1 MKALRRM
8 PALITIM
15 TLVLI
20 PCWAAAAEF
29 SAEIAVTGQGV
40 DAIYQLHV
48 KTPFY
53 RIQKI
58 TGPITVPPFPSIV
71 NQETG
76 ITWGLN
82 PQQKQYVE
90 IADIEKTAMMNPL
103 VGWTLTRKGMT
114 GTPGSTETIDGY
126 ACETTLY
133 TTTGQSTPAAKVWTA
148 KALDHIVREE
158 RFGLNANPVLELR
171 NIQEGPVDRDL
182 FQIPEGYQPAS
193 VPGKNGGA
201 EKPAAAATV
210 AAADDPTPQALD
222 SGDSAT
228 SEATGNIVFIL
239 DASGSMWGQVE
250 GQAKIAIAKEVLTG
264 LVKDLPEDAVVGLV
278 AYGHR
283 RKGDCDDVEELVS
296 LGPLDKEKMVAQ
308 IQALSPKGKTPISR
322 SVRLTAERIK
332 HLEDVTTIILVSD
345 GKETCD
351 PDPCGLVK
359 DLKASGIKF
368 VMHVIGF
375 DVTEAEKQELECIAR
390 EGGGQYY
397 TAGNAGEFLAAAQ
410 EVVQKS
416 TPPYGILKVTATK
429 NGKPFPTF
437 VTLTHPESGKHWTP
451 ASTSG
456 ETGAVEIRLE
466 PGIYQAELKDSG
478 VSGGQS
484 PTVRLKDIVIVAGE
498 TVERTAD
505 FSDGTLIITTL
516 LNGKPFRGNVFFYRQ
531 GEKKH
536 FHNEMTSPSAGQSKK
551 QLMPGRYRVDVWASK
566 IAGPPVVTLE
576 DLVILPGGTV
586 AKTVEFFAGELTITV
601 THEGEPF
608 ATPIEINNAAGKQV
622 FKNWSNWPKNGTRS
636 VRLPEGT
643 YTVRVTNIKDQ
654 KQVVT
659 LDNVQISAG
668 QTETLAAA
676 FPLVVE
682 SPPQSSQLGAATAN
696 PSAISSSQQ
705 PAADPNPVDMAPKPT
720 TATPSPAP
728 MGSWLQDQDFPIYTG
743 ARIIKE
749 TNADNIKTARLEAM
763 ADMSDI
769 VDFYKSAL
777 TSRNWEQGMEVPGSQ
792 KHTLFCTKDNQQ
804 LVMEF
809 KPEDTKIRISV
820 NLMAK

>member
-1 MKALRRM
+1 MKAIRRM
-8 PALITIM
+8 SALITIM
-15 TLVLI
+15 VLVLI
-20 PCWAAAAEF
+20 PCWAASAEF

-114 GTPGSTETIDGY
+114 GTPGPTETINGY

-133 TTTGQSTPAAKVWTA
+133 TTTGQSTPAAKVWIA
-148 KALDHIVREE
+148 KVLDHIVREE

-171 NIQEGPVDRDL
+171 NIQEGPVDPAL
-182 FQIPEGYQPAS
+182 FQIPEGYQPAAG
-193 VPGKNGGA
+193 PNGSTA
-201 EKPAAAATV
+201 AADKPAAVTAVGATQ
-210 AAADDPTPQALD
+210 ATPHPAGADD
-222 SGDSAT
+222 SANAG
-228 SEATGNIVFIL
+228 ATQNIVFIL

-250 GQAKIAIAKEVLTG
+250 GQAKIAIAKEVLAN
-264 LVKDLPEDAVVGLV
+264 LVRELPDDAVVGLV

-332 HLEDVTTIILVSD
+332 HLEDETTIILVSD

-375 DVTEAEKQELECIAR
+375 DVTEAERQELECMAR

-397 TAGNAGEFLAAAQ
+397 TASNAGEFLAAAQ

-437 VTLTHPESGKHWTP
+437 VTLTHQESGKHWTP

-456 ETGAVEIRLE
+456 ESGTVEIRLD
-466 PGIYQAELKDSG
+466 PGTYQAELKDSG
-478 VSGGQS
+478 ITGGQT
-484 PTVRLKDIVIVAGE
+484 PTVHLKDIVIAAGE
-498 TVERTAD
+498 TVERAAD
-505 FSDGTLIITTL
+505 FSDGTLVITTL
-516 LNGKPFRGNVFFYRQ
+516 LNGQPFRGNVFFYRQ
-531 GEKKH
+531 GEEKH
-536 FHNEMTSPSAGQSKK
+536 FHNEMTSPSAGQSKR
-551 QLMPGRYRVDVWASK
+551 QLMPGRYRVDVWGSE
-566 IAGPPVVTLE
+566 IAGPPVVALE
-576 DLVILPGGTV
+576 DLVIPPGGTV

-622 FKNWSNWPKNGTRS
+622 FKNWSNWPKTGTR
-636 VRLPEGT
+636 VLTLPEGDF
-643 YTVRVTNIKDQ
+643 TVRVTNIRDQ
-654 KQVVT
+654 KHVATFDHVH
-659 LDNVQISAG
+659 IAAG
-668 QTETLAAA
+668 TSETITVA
-676 FPLVVE
+676 FPLTE
-682 SPPQSSQLGAATAN
+682 
-696 PSAISSSQQ
+696 
-705 PAADPNPVDMAPKPT
+705 
-720 TATPSPAP
+720 
-728 MGSWLQDQDFPIYTG
+728 
-743 ARIIKE
+743 
-749 TNADNIKTARLEAM
+749 
-763 ADMSDI
+763 
-769 VDFYKSAL
+769 
-777 TSRNWEQGMEVPGSQ
+777 
-792 KHTLFCTKDNQQ
+792 
-804 LVMEF
+804 
-809 KPEDTKIRISV
+809 
-820 NLMAK
+820 